1 MNYKKILGVF
11 IFSSLV
17 IAGCKS
23 QYEELLT
30 SGDSDA
36 KYAAAFDYFN
46 KGKYGKSAQ
55 LFESLSM
62 LTQGT
67 ERDDTVNFYWAL
79 SNYNQKDYYTAE
91 SNLEHFI
98 ENYRASPFAESA
110 EFLSIDWL

>member
-36 KYAAAFDYFN
+36 KYAAAFDYYVIWRACRDVDSF
-46 KGKYGKSAQ
+46 Q
-55 LFESLSM
+55 ESFRLSRKTL
-62 LTQGT
+62 LTVS
-67 ERDDTVNFYWAL
+67 D
-79 SNYNQKDYYTAE
+79 S
-91 SNLEHFI
+91 S
-98 ENYRASPFAESA
+98 
-110 EFLSIDWL
+110 

>member
-67 ERDDTVNFYWAL
+67 ERDDTVNFSPSSLQSAHVNFIKRV
-79 SNYNQKDYYTAE
+79 SNSMVVLIIAV
-91 SNLEHFI
+91 
-98 ENYRASPFAESA
+98 
-110 EFLSIDWL
+110 

>member
-91 SNLEHFI
+91 SNL
-98 ENYRASPFAESA
+98 
-110 EFLSIDWL
+110 